1 MILGIAWPDLAIGA
15 ILAFSAFTGWRR
27 GFISE
32 LTGAVALFA
41 ALLAAF
47 YYPGIW
53 DAQVADTTHLTKGSA
68 HVAAML
74 LAGAVAYLAVY
85 AIGYV
90 LERVAKLPVLGT
102 VNGILG
108 AVVGI
113 GKALVFIWIILYV
126 ALWFPLSGDFRADLH
141 RSVLASAITQPNEG
155 LDGAIRSSF
164 PWYQRPFTKGAF
176 EKHKV

>member
-1 MILGIAWPDLAIGA
+1 VILGIAWPDLAIGA

-53 DAQVADTTHLTKGSA
+53 DAQVESTTHLGRGSS
-68 HVAAML
+68 HVVAML
-74 LAGAVAYLAVY
+74 LAGAIAYLAVF
-85 AIGYV
+85 AIGWV
-90 LERVAKLPVLGT
+90 LERFAKLPVLGT
-102 VNGILG
+102 VNGVLG
-108 AVVGI
+108 GCVGL
-113 GKALVFIWIILYV
+113 GKALVFIWIVLYV

-141 RSVLASAITQPNEG
+141 RSALASAITQPNEA
-155 LDGAIRSSF
+155 LDGAIRNSF
-164 PWYQRPFTKGAF
+164 PWYQRPFTKSAF